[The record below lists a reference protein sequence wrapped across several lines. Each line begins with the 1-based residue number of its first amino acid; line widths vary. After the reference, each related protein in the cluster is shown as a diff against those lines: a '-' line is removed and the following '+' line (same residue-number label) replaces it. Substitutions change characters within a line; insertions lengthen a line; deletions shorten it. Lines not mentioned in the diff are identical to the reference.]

1 MGEYGG
7 ILMKIKKEVIDYI
20 ARISDGCMRES
31 IGKLERVLSY
41 PVDGDTITIQDAL
54 EALGN
59 YSYEVFFKMCNSL
72 IDGDEKS
79 VLEIISNYYDKGND
93 LKLFVSQ
100 FLDFCIDLT
109 KYALFKTC
117 DVTRIP
123 TSMEDSL
130 KYSTGFDSPEK
141 YYSYVIDK
149 LLSLKNMIKNEV
161 DVRSTV
167 EVVLLQI
174 ARGR

>member
-1 MGEYGG
+1 
-7 ILMKIKKEVIDYI
+7 
-20 ARISDGCMRES
+20 
-31 IGKLERVLSY
+31 
-41 PVDGDTITIQDAL
+41 
-54 EALGN
+54 
-59 YSYEVFFKMCNSL
+59 
-72 IDGDEKS
+72 
-79 VLEIISNYYDKGND
+79 
-93 LKLFVSQ
+93 
-100 FLDFCIDLT
+100 
-109 KYALFKTC
+109 
-117 DVTRIP
+117 
-123 TSMEDSL
+123 MEDSL